1 MMRSVFLSERWMGR
15 ALGLVLGAAALTVT
29 AQPLAFT
36 DATEAAG
43 LAGLDGYGVAVT
55 DYDGDGWDDVFVT
68 TVRGASRLLR
78 NNGDGTFTDAAAEAG
93 VAATGQHLVALWGD
107 LDNDGLPDLFLGRK
121 TDGENKLFRNR
132 GDGTFEDVT
141 AEAGIDATA
150 DVGAAAFGDYDG
162 DGRLDLFLAVDR
174 APDLL
179 YHNLTE
185 DAAIRFEDLSDRA
198 GIAGPPTAV
207 AMQATWIDF
216 NHDGRLDLFGV
227 HDGSTE
233 SRLYRN
239 DGYLP
244 LLETA
249 RAAGIADVGA
259 GNSMGVAWGDF
270 DGDGWEDAYVTRIGQ
285 AGLYRNNGDG
295 TFTDVAVER
304 GAHRNGMSWGVVF
317 ADFDNDA
324 DDDLFV
330 VNTSGYDGTKS
341 FLYRNDDGFFTD
353 VAAGAGAALSMEAH
367 GLAAG
372 DFDRDGR
379 PDLIVGATSGIKLLM
394 NATPTEHHHVAI
406 RLEGR
411 EANRMALGVRVEV
424 VAGGR
429 TLVRTV
435 SGGDS
440 FCSQSSPVL
449 HVGLGDAERID
460 TLRIH
465 WRAGVTEE
473 RFDLPADAD
482 LVFTE
487 AAVATAVEDAALPD
501 DFALAPNYP
510 NPFNPRT
517 TIPFALPRAAHVTL
531 TVFDLLGRPVAT
543 LVDGRR
549 AAGTH
554 RVTFDAAG
562 LPSGVYLY
570 RLRAGTFT
578 QTRALVILE

>member
-1 MMRSVFLSERWMGR
+1 MGR
-15 ALGLVLGAAALTVT
+15 ALGLALGAAALAAT

-68 TVRGASRLLR
+68 TVRGVPRLLR
-78 NNGDGTFTDAAAEAG
+78 NNGDGTFTDAAAGAG
-93 VAATGQHLVALWGD
+93 VAVSGQHLVALWGD

-150 DVGAAAFGDYDG
+150 NVGAAAFGDYDG

-185 DAAIRFEDLSDRA
+185 ERAIRFEDLSGRA
-198 GIAGPPTAV
+198 GIAGPPSAV

-244 LLETA
+244 LLEVA
-249 RAAGIADVGA
+249 HDAGIADVGA
-259 GNSMGVAWGDF
+259 GNSMGIAWGDF
-270 DGDGWEDAYVTRIGQ
+270 DGDAWEDAYVTRIGQ

-341 FLYRNDDGFFTD
+341 FLYRNDGGVFTD
-353 VAAGAGAALSMEAH
+353 VAPDAGAALSMEAH
-367 GLAAG
+367 GLATG

-379 PDLIVGATSGIKLLM
+379 PDLVVGATSGVKLLM
-394 NATPTEHHHVAI
+394 NATPTERHWAAI

-411 EANRMALGVRVEV
+411 VANRMALGVRVEV

-449 HVGLGDAERID
+449 HFGLGDAARID

-465 WRAGVTEE
+465 WRAGATEE
-473 RFDLPADAD
+473 HVDLAADTD
-482 LVFTE
+482 LLFTE
-487 AAVATAVEDAALPD
+487 AAVATAVEDEALPD
-501 DFALAPNYP
+501 GFLLAQNYP

-549 AAGTH
+549 AAGLH
-554 RVTFDAAG
+554 RIAFDASG
-562 LPSGVYLY
+562 LPGGVYLY
-570 RLRAGTFT
+570 RLRAGTQT
-578 QTRALVILE
+578 LTRALTLLK